1 MPSKLSNNF
10 PSEGVPANSEPVTT
24 QDSKLKIQDLE
35 IAHKRIIGLTGGI
48 STGKTTVSNYLANTH
63 KLPTFDADIYAREAV
78 NLGSPIL
85 REISKRYGADILLS
99 DGNLDRKKLGQIIFN
114 NPNER
119 HWLEAQIHP
128 YVRER
133 LIHSSKRDIC
143 QGENSKNP
151 IVLVVPLLFES
162 NMTDL
167 VTEIWVVSCAPA
179 YQLERLMQRDHL
191 TLEQA
196 QARINSQMPIEEKC
210 ARADVVLDNSST
222 LKNLLKQVD
231 MALTRQPLS

>member
-1 MPSKLSNNF
+1 M
-10 PSEGVPANSEPVTT
+10 PANSEPVTT
-24 QDSKLKIQDLE
+24 EPSKLNPQNSQTPQNSALIR
-35 IAHKRIIGLTGGI
+35 RIIGLTGSI

-63 KLPTFDADIYAREAV
+63 KLPVFDADIYAREAV
-78 NLGSPIL
+78 NLDSPIL
-85 REISKRYGADILLS
+85 RQISERYSDDILLS

-114 NPNER
+114 NPDER
-119 HWLEAQIHP
+119 RWLELQIHP

-133 LIHSSKRDIC
+133 LINSSKSYIC
-143 QGENSKNP
+143 QGENSKSP
-151 IVLVVPLLFES
+151 IILVVPLLFES

-179 YQLERLMQRDHL
+179 HQLERLMQRDHL

-222 LKNLLKQVD
+222 LENLLQQVD
-231 MALTRQPLS
+231 SALNRQPLP